1 MIGQLTAVSLIAL
14 TLVSAVTSDAV
25 RFRADAGAYVN
36 WQFKLKPRTG
46 VEDVSVI
53 SLNWEP
59 FFMVEN
65 PDGLQKEDFG
75 VEIKSGE
82 GEFVAIEEQP
92 RLRGGKYHYDINI
105 VPCEEQSI
113 RFFVKDGEGDPVYFL
128 YPEVIAASTNEDIAK
143 SSFELSPV
151 QDGSAVVSGDEVRLS
166 WSPSKCATSYLLTG
180 LETEEREVSGTE
192 ESLALSSLTEECRQ
206 YDVYVT
212 AVNGDKYSDSL
223 LLPSIPTRPSTTA
236 VDSLKVDLFPSQN
249 SLTARWNGH
258 KSMPCVTTYSVRL
271 CEEGGECQD
280 TVTLTVDQGLSY
292 VEFNSQQEL
301 TECSNYELF
310 IKPEYPETDMKELG
324 LKFTTSSPE
333 PSDLST
339 ILSSVSAIMTSEQ
352 SVLVS
357 WQGGKCVSHYKV
369 FQQAVTSPPTDQWDE
384 VADLPSQA
392 GLQHQLTLPGV
403 PCTQFKYAVTALI
416 DGTETEKV
424 EAQETVDIPLK
435 KDEPYTATGL
445 STTVSPSSLEVTW
458 DHPRCVESYRV
469 QACPLTPQGPQTE
482 DCQQITVTPEED
494 STHVMGLVDQLEPC
508 TDYQLDIFAT
518 TGGQEIAGA
527 SSSTFR
533 SEAPEIVEPA
543 SFSLNQLDLSFEPVV
558 CATKY
563 KVYEKIGEEPEQ
575 MIKEIDGTSVSIA
588 SPPACSDHRYAVAA
602 VVGDSEGPKTK
613 FEVVKVAPK
622 NDEQPT
628 LQVGDGNNNTIEVK
642 ILAPNANMECEV
654 ESYQVRYQTL
664 GEDAD
669 EEFTSAELSD
679 GIIVLT
685 EVDNKMV
692 EGRIKYLDYD
702 WSPWTESQKTE
713 ENQST
718 QESKGML
725 VPVVIV
731 VLLVVVILVTVI
743 FFIVRRKK
751 RSQNKYNCDN
761 GDKSE
766 TKKLNGDGDP

>member
-25 RFRADAGAYVN
+25 RFKSDAGDFVN
-36 WQFKLKPRTG
+36 WKFKLKPRTG

-59 FFMVEN
+59 FSMVEN
-65 PDGLQKEDFG
+65 SGGLQKEDFG

-82 GEFVAIEEQP
+82 GKFVAIEEQP
-92 RLRGGKYHYDINI
+92 RLRGGKYYYEINI

-113 RFFVKDGEGDPVYFL
+113 RFFVKSGEGDPAYFL
-128 YPEVIAASTNEDIAK
+128 YSEVIAASTNEDIAI
-143 SSFELSPV
+143 SSFELSSV
-151 QDGSAVVSGDEVRLS
+151 QDGNAVVSEDEVRLS

-180 LETEEREVSGTE
+180 LETEEREVFGTE
-192 ESLALSSLTEECRQ
+192 ESVALSSLSEECQQ
-206 YDVYVT
+206 YEVSVT
-212 AVNGDKYSDSL
+212 AVNGDKYSDSVP
-223 LLPSIPTRPSTTA
+223 LPSIPTRPSTTA
-236 VDSLKVDLFPSQN
+236 VDSLEVELFPSQN

-258 KSMPCVTTYSVRL
+258 TSLPCVKTYLVRL
-271 CEEGGECQD
+271 CEEEGQCQD

-292 VEFNSQQEL
+292 VEFSSQQEL

-310 IKPEYPETDMKELG
+310 IKPQYPGTDMKELR
-324 LKFTTSSPE
+324 LNFTTSSP
-333 PSDLST
+333 PPTDLST
-339 ILSSVSAIMTSEQ
+339 SLSSVSAIMSSDQ
-352 SVLVS
+352 SVVVS
-357 WQGGKCVSHYKV
+357 WQGGKCVSHYKIY
-369 FQQAVTSPPTDQWDE
+369 QQAVTSPPDQWDE
-384 VADLPSQA
+384 VADLASQD
-392 GLQHQLTLPGV
+392 GPNHQQTIPGV
-403 PCTQFKYAVTALI
+403 PCTQFRYAVTAII
-416 DGTETEKV
+416 DDVETKRV
-424 EAQETVDIPLK
+424 EAQETVELPLK
-435 KDEPYTATGL
+435 QDEPFTATGL
-445 STTVSPSSLEVTW
+445 STTVSSSSLEVTW
-458 DHPRCVESYRV
+458 DHPGCVESYRLL
-469 QACPLTPQGPQTE
+469 ACPLTPQGPQTE
-482 DCQQITVTPEED
+482 GCQQTEPQPGGSQVT
-494 STHVMGLVDQLEPC
+494 GLLEHLEPC

-518 TGGQEIAGA
+518 TGGREISGA

-533 SEAPEIVEPA
+533 TQAPEAEEPA
-543 SFSLNQLDLSFEPVV
+543 NFSLNQLDLSFEPVV

-563 KVYEKIGEEPEQ
+563 KVYQKIGEDPE
-575 MIKEIDGTSVSIA
+575 MVIKEIAGTSVSIA

-602 VVGDSEGPKTK
+602 VVGDTEGPKTT
-613 FEVVKVAPK
+613 FQEAKVAPRTE
-622 NDEQPT
+622 EQPT
-628 LQVGDGNNNTIEVK
+628 LQIDDGNNKTIEVK
-642 ILAPNANMECEV
+642 ILAPNVNMECEV

-669 EEFTSAELSD
+669 EEFPSAELSE
-679 GIIVLT
+679 GTIVLT

-692 EGRIKYLDYD
+692 EGRIKYRGYD

-713 ENQST
+713 KDQLTE
-718 QESKGML
+718 ESKGML